1 MAESLRNLVRAV
13 AWSLAVLLAAVPAA
27 AQRDLL
33 APAGGDVVPAVP
45 VGEVQVDMD
54 RFGFSGAARAGEWTG
69 IRLRLLDR
77 AERQR
82 DVLIRIAVPDPDG
95 DPTQYRVAMT
105 TNPGL
110 SQPVWVYLRLPG
122 RFESADLLNV
132 TVFEAEEGGD
142 GVVREGR
149 VIGQT
154 RVSPPRLLDSTE
166 SVAAVIGD
174 RSHGLGQ
181 YGTRYQNS
189 SYAPLGHELLD
200 ARTGNTP
207 DDLPDRWY
215 GLAPVELVVWTRGSP
230 GDLTIEQ
237 VRALREWV
245 ERGGHLIVCLPPVG
259 QDWITI
265 ANRELAEM
273 MPAVSVSR
281 RTGVDLNE
289 YATLLTSRADAVL
302 PQSGTVHTLAP
313 RADADPGHAMRVL
326 NGPDGECVVARRL
339 VGAGAVT
346 LIGIDF
352 GHPGLMQAGLP
363 EAAVFWH
370 RVLGRRGLVMSQA
383 ELAQVEA
390 RSSRPLGFRTTVDYD
405 QDLSSSI
412 AKSGRAVAGVFLGF
426 VVFAVYWIAAGPGGF
441 GLLKR
446 RQAVKHAWVAFLATS
461 LVFTGLA
468 WGGALL
474 LRPKRLEA
482 THLTFLDHVY
492 GERKQRTRT
501 WMSLLVPS
509 YGEATVAVGDEPV
522 AVGGQRVHHGIAPWD
537 PPRTLGV
544 SGRGGFPDARG
555 YTVDGRSPNSMTF
568 PTRATVKQLMT
579 DWSGGM
585 AWRSIR
591 PVVDATGNLDTAVRF
606 RRGDLGNHLLEGVLT
621 HELPGGL
628 ENVVIVVV
636 RRQQPMW
643 APPSDQ
649 LICAAYAF
657 KRTGVWQ
664 PGEPLNLELAT
675 VLSGTDVLAQNYLG
689 DLTRMASSV
698 PGGFG
703 EQAADPRRAP
713 DRMTALA
720 LFSHLAPPDFSRGLT
735 DTNAPVL
742 ARRAGAQRWDLGR
755 WFTQPCVIVIG
766 HLKASGKDSCPT
778 PMRVSI
784 GGQDRAVHFEGT
796 TVVRWI
802 YPLPDDP
809 PAVMRPGRAD
819 EPSGDGATQGGG

>member
-1 MAESLRNLVRAV
+1 MAVSLRNLVRAV
-13 AWSLAVLLAAVPAA
+13 VWSLATLPATA
-27 AQRDLL
+27 PVMAQRDLL
-33 APAGGDVVPAVP
+33 APDGGGVASAVP
-45 VGEVQVDMD
+45 VGEVQINPD

-69 IRLRLLDR
+69 IRLRLMDR

-82 DVLIRIAVPDPDG
+82 DVLIRVSVPDPDG
-95 DPTQYRVAMT
+95 DTVQYRVAMT

-122 RFESADLLNV
+122 RFETADSLNV

-154 RVSPPRLLDSTE
+154 RVSPPRLLEPSE

-174 RSHGLGQ
+174 RAHGLGQ

-207 DDLPDRWY
+207 DDVPDRWL
-215 GLAPVELVVWTRGSP
+215 GLMPVELIVWTRGSP

-245 ERGGHLIVCLPPVG
+245 ERGGHLIVCLPSVG

-265 ANRELAEM
+265 ANRELAEI
-273 MPAVSVSR
+273 MPAVSIER
-281 RTGVDLNE
+281 RTGVDLAA
-289 YATLLTSRADAVL
+289 YATLLTSRRDAIL
-302 PQSGTVHTLAP
+302 PSNGTVHALWP
-313 RADADPGHAMRVL
+313 RADSDPGQAMRVL

-352 GHPGLMQAGLP
+352 GHPGLVQAGLP

-370 RVLGRRGLVMSQA
+370 RVLGRRGQVMSQA
-383 ELAQVEA
+383 ELAQLEA
-390 RSSRPLGFRTTVDYD
+390 RSGRPLAFRTTVDYD

-492 GERKQRTRT
+492 GQRKQRTRT

-509 YGEATVAVGDEPV
+509 YGEATVAVGDESP
-522 AVGGQRVHHGIAPWD
+522 AVGGQRAYHGIAPWD
-537 PPRTLGV
+537 QPRTLGV

-568 PTRATVKQLMT
+568 PTRATVKQLVA
-579 DWSGGM
+579 DWAGSI

-591 PVVDATGNLDTAVRF
+591 PAVDATGNLDTAVRF
-606 RRGDLGNHLLEGVLT
+606 RRGDIGNHLLEGVLT

-636 RRQQPMW
+636 RRQQPTW
-643 APPSDQ
+643 VPPGDQ
-649 LICAAYAF
+649 LICVAYAF

-675 VLSGTDVLAQNYLG
+675 VLSGTDVMAQNYLG
-689 DLTRMASSV
+689 DLTRMSSNV
-698 PGGFG
+698 PSGFG
-703 EQAADPRRAP
+703 EQTADPRRAP
-713 DRMTALA
+713 DRMVALA
-720 LFSHLAPPDFSRGLT
+720 LFSHLAPPDFSRGVT
-735 DTNAPVL
+735 DTSAPVL

-766 HLKASGKDSCPT
+766 HLKASGKHSCPT
-778 PMRVSI
+778 PVRVSI
-784 GGQDRAVHFEGT
+784 GGRERTVHFDGT

-809 PAVMRPGRAD
+809 PAVVRPGRMD
-819 EPSGDGATQGGG
+819 EPSTGFETEGGG